1 MGHGCQGAL
10 GERGGRGRR
19 GAAFVRLHSPSKPPH
34 SPFTRPHSPQGD
46 ALVTCYLRDVH
57 SVLQLR
63 SLRSG
68 ALVRDIPLPG
78 LGSVSSFKCK
88 RKSSEAFFSYTSF
101 TDPGSSFRCVC
112 FVAVG
117 G

>member
-1 MGHGCQGAL
+1 MRGNGWRCAAL
-10 GERGGRGRR
+10 CGEKGGYTDFFAQPI
-19 GAAFVRLHSPSKPPH
+19 AAFPFSPC
-34 SPFTRPHSPQGD
+34 PQGD

-63 SLRSG
+63 SLSTG
-68 ALVRDIPLPG
+68 DLVRDIPLPG

-101 TDPGSSFRCVC
+101 TDPGSAFR
-112 FVAVG
+112 
-117 G
+117 

>member
-1 MGHGCQGAL
+1 MGHGCQGAR
-10 GERGGRGRR
+10 EAKAGRADA
-19 GAAFVRLHSPSKPPH
+19 GAAFLCGYTFFILRTHPLPPPH
-34 SPFTRPHSPQGD
+34 APQGD

-101 TDPGSSFRCVC
+101 TDPGSSFRCV
-112 FVAVG
+112 AVC
-117 G
+117 